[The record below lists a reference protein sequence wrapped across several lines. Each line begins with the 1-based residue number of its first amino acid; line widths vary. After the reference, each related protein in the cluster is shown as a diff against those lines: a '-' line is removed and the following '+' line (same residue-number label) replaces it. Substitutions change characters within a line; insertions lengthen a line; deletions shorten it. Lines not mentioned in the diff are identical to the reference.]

1 MGHLARGTFSSSSY
15 LNKDYSMSFQLQDGV
30 EGTKRGFS
38 QLLYGNILVLNQVD
52 NKAPAIHENPIHVQ
66 HSL

>member
-1 MGHLARGTFSSSSY
+1 
-15 LNKDYSMSFQLQDGV
+15 MSFQLQDGV

-52 NKAPAIHENPIHVQ
+52 NKAPAIHENPIHVR